1 MSPKGKS
8 GMEFD
13 SSEFD
18 KRFFK
23 LAMKK
28 VPDAYI
34 EAMIAV
40 LPKIL
45 KDAIMEEPRA
55 PHKTGH
61 LWRSQKIELPKKIAK
76 RIEATFG
83 FNVPYAAATHEAPD
97 NWNWTLTGSG
107 PKYLEAKLIRNK
119 EKYYLEIVSRARMR
133 TGM

>member
-13 SSEFD
+13 FSEFD
-18 KRFFK
+18 KRFFR
-23 LAMKK
+23 LTMKK

-40 LPKIL
+40 LPEIL
-45 KDAIMEEPRA
+45 KDAIKQEPRA

-61 LWRSQKIELPKKIAK
+61 LWRSQKIEIPKKIFK
-76 RIEATFG
+76 HIEATFG

-97 NWNWTLTGSG
+97 NWNWTLKGSG

-119 EKYYLEIVSRARMR
+119 DKYYFEIARRARIR

>member
-13 SSEFD
+13 FSEFD

-23 LAMKK
+23 LTMKK

-45 KDAIMEEPRA
+45 KDAITEEPRA

-61 LWRSQKIELPKKIAK
+61 LWRRQKIELPKKIGK
-76 RIEATFG
+76 KIEAIFG
-83 FNVPYAAATHEAPD
+83 FNVPYAAKVHEAPD
-97 NWNWTLTGSG
+97 NWKWTLEGSG
-107 PKYLEAKLIRNK
+107 SKFLEVKLIRNK
-119 EKYYLEIVSRARMR
+119 EKYYFEIVEYVRAR